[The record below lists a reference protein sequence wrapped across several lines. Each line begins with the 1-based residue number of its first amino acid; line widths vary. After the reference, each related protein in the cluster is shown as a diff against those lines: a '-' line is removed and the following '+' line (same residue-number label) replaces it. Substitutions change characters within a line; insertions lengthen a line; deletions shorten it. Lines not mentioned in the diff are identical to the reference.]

1 MASGITK
8 LGVASLAALAAAVA
22 FIVFNPKDEPSAHSA
37 STPPELTGK
46 IQPTAVEVPA
56 LNEQGAVEVPVLNER
71 GVELV
76 TNLLVNDMKD
86 SLMGA
91 STFLT
96 TEEKLRLTGIDLETT
111 AMQYDADY
119 DANEVAADQKYGG
132 KKILLAGVID
142 SINKDFKG
150 DAYLVLKANNPF
162 MGVHAELNENGKAG
176 ASSLTKNTEIFLVC
190 DSGTRV
196 MGSAVARSCQQF
208 SQYIDQIR
216 PSLRSGIEKRLQ
228 DRSSTPTKLL
238 QALQFLYVLGTQ
250 LPPESPCFTGT
261 DDACKAS
268 MTAFEGDKAR
278 VQALAEQ
285 VKRTFPAAAPSSA
298 VGAGVEGV
306 QNSGSNLGFQT
317 YTNSRYG
324 FRVDYPES
332 FVPQSGPE
340 NGDGLAFKSGDG
352 KAELIA
358 AGGNS
363 AGLTLKEAFDQ
374 AVKEVGG
381 QLGYNKRGA
390 GWFVVTWTDGGIQG
404 YTKEFVGTESHN
416 SITITYPIEQKTQ
429 YDSIVAAI
437 EKSFKP
443 GDLASAH

>member
-8 LGVASLAALAAAVA
+8 LGVASLAALLAAVA
-22 FIVFNPKDEPSAHSA
+22 FIVFNPKGEPSAHNA
-37 STPPELTGK
+37 STPSELTGK
-46 IQPTAVEVPA
+46 FQPTAAEAPV
-56 LNEQGAVEVPVLNER
+56 LNEQGAPEVPVLNER

-76 TNLLVNDMKD
+76 TNLLVSDLKD
-86 SLMGA
+86 SAKGA
-91 STFLT
+91 STFLAA
-96 TEEKLRLTGIDLETT
+96 EEKLRLTGIDIEAT
-111 AMQYDADY
+111 AVQYDTDY
-119 DANEVAADQKYGG
+119 DANEVAADQKYEG
-132 KKILLAGVID
+132 KKILLTGVID
-142 SINKDFKG
+142 SINKDFLG
-150 DAYLVLKANNPF
+150 NAYLVLRANNPF
-162 MGVHAELNENGKAG
+162 MGVRAELNENGKAG

-216 PSLRSGIEKRLQ
+216 PSLKTDIEKRLQ
-228 DRSSTPTKLL
+228 DRSSAPTKLL

-250 LPPESPCFTGT
+250 LPPESPCFKET
-261 DDACKAS
+261 DDACAAS

-278 VQALAEQ
+278 AQALAEQ
-285 VKRTFPAAAPSSA
+285 VKRTFPAAQGLA
-298 VGAGVEGV
+298 VRAGVEGV

-324 FRVDYPES
+324 FQVDYPES

-340 NGDGLAFKSGDG
+340 NGDGLAFRSGDG

-374 AVKEVGG
+374 AVKGVGG
-381 QLGYNKRGA
+381 QLGYDKHGA

-416 SITITYPIEQKTQ
+416 SITITYPVEQKAQ
-429 YDSIVAAI
+429 YESIVTAI

-443 GDLASAH
+443 GDLASSH